1 MAIWTIQNLECLT
14 SYNDTENVVISI
26 QWKAQSSRVIESV
39 NRSVTRIGKTD
50 IIIGEGPLIPFDEL
64 TQQIVLDWL
73 YNKIGD
79 DKLGIELDMQL
90 ELDNL
95 ENPQKTTLA
104 PPWE

>member
-1 MAIWTIQNLECLT
+1 MTIWTIQNLECIT

-26 QWKAQSSRVIESV
+26 QWKAQSSRVIKSV
-39 NRSVTRIGKTD
+39 NRSVSRTGKTD
-50 IIIGEGPLIPFDEL
+50 IVISEGPFIPFDEL
-64 TQQIVLDWL
+64 TQQTVIYWL
-73 YNKIGD
+73 HDKMGD